1 MSKRRSKMNKKGRKF
16 MKEKALVKFILQHS
30 VKEEIDLSKVSIPS
44 FADVLKADEKDSRA
58 LRAKCF
64 NIKSNESSSNNVQ
77 TLPTFSLSMLDIIK
91 IEENSL
97 PSVHFSSSLF
107 Q

>member
-44 FADVLKADEKDSRA
+44 FTDVLKADEEDSRA
-58 LRAKCF
+58 LRTKCF
-64 NIKSNESSSNNVQ
+64 NTKSNESSSNNVQ

>member
-1 MSKRRSKMNKKGRKF
+1 M
-16 MKEKALVKFILQHS
+16 
-30 VKEEIDLSKVSIPS
+30 KEEIDLSKVPVPS
-44 FADVLKADEKDSRA
+44 FSDVLKSDEEDSRA
-58 LRAKCF
+58 FRAKCF
-64 NIKSNESSSNNVQ
+64 NIPNSQNVQ

-97 PSVHFSSSLF
+97 PSIHFSSSLF

>member
-1 MSKRRSKMNKKGRKF
+1 MSKRRNKMSRKGRKF
-16 MKEKALVKFILQHS
+16 IKDNKGVVQFIRHHL

-44 FADVLKADEKDSRA
+44 FANVLKADEEDSRA
-58 LRAKCF
+58 FKAKCF
-64 NIKSNESSSNNVQ
+64 NIPNSQNVQ

-91 IEENSL
+91 MEENSL

>member
-1 MSKRRSKMNKKGRKF
+1 MSKRRNKMSRKGRKF
-16 MKEKALVKFILQHS
+16 IKDKGVVQFIRHHL

-44 FADVLKADEKDSRA
+44 FANVLKADEEDSRTFK
-58 LRAKCF
+58 AKCF
-64 NIKSNESSSNNVQ
+64 NIPNSQNVQ

-91 IEENSL
+91 MEENSL

>member
-1 MSKRRSKMNKKGRKF
+1 MSKRRSRMSRKERKF
-16 MKEKALVKFILQHS
+16 IKSKGLVKFILQHS

-44 FADVLKADEKDSRA
+44 FQDVLKADVEDSRA
-58 LRAKCF
+58 FRAKCF
-64 NIKSNESSSNNVQ
+64 NIKSKEPNSKNVQ

-91 IEENSL
+91 LEENSL
-97 PSVHFSSSLF
+97 PSVHFSSSIF

>member
-1 MSKRRSKMNKKGRKF
+1 MSKRRNKMSRKGRKF
-16 MKEKALVKFILQHS
+16 IKDKGIVQFIRHHL

-44 FADVLKADEKDSRA
+44 FANVLKADEEDSRA
-58 LRAKCF
+58 FKAKCF
-64 NIKSNESSSNNVQ
+64 NIPNSQNVQ
-77 TLPTFSLSMLDIIK
+77 TLPTFSLSMLNIIK
-91 IEENSL
+91 MEENSL

>member
-1 MSKRRSKMNKKGRKF
+1 MSKRRNKMNRKGRKF
-16 MKEKALVKFILQHS
+16 IKDKGVVQFIRHHL

-44 FADVLKADEKDSRA
+44 FADVLKADEEDSRNF
-58 LRAKCF
+58 RSKYF
-64 NIKSNESSSNNVQ
+64 NMKSKEPNSKNVQ
-77 TLPTFSLSMLDIIK
+77 TPPTFSLSMMDIIK
-91 IEENSL
+91 MEENSL

>member
-1 MSKRRSKMNKKGRKF
+1 MSKRRNKMAKKGRKF
-16 MKEKALVKFILQHS
+16 IKDKGIVQFICHHS
-30 VKEEIDLSKVSIPS
+30 EKEEIDPSKVSIPS
-44 FADVLKADEKDSRA
+44 FANVLKADEEDSRA
-58 LRAKCF
+58 FRVKCF
-64 NIKSNESSSNNVQ
+64 NIANSQNVQ

-97 PSVHFSSSLF
+97 PSFHFSSSLF